1 MSEEQGPL
9 YRLLKWIAISG
20 AVLWLGYEA
29 YSHFA
34 RMAPGDV
41 SYIDGNS
48 LFSGGLY
55 ERAAAKYEEALED
68 NPRHLPAMRAL
79 ANSYVQ
85 TKNFEKALTA
95 IQHAIRVDP
104 NFGGNYAIRGI
115 IYDHLGDYKQAIQD
129 YERAVEL
136 FPEVKEGMH
145 WLDKLLYGVY
155 DDPPTVDKRLAY
167 LKEQMKLPEA
177 ERVLRIPEID
187 DKQRPYEQ

>member
-1 MSEEQGPL
+1 M
-9 YRLLKWIAISG
+9 KWIAICG
-20 AVLWLGYEA
+20 AVFWIGYEA
-29 YSHFA
+29 YNHFA

-55 ERAAAKYEEALED
+55 ARAALKYEEALET
-68 NPRHLPAMRAL
+68 NPKHLPAIRGL

-85 TKNFEKALTA
+85 TRNLDKALEA
-95 IQHAIRVDP
+95 IERAIKLDP

-115 IYDHLGDYKQAIQD
+115 IHDHLGDYNLAIQD
-129 YERAVEL
+129 YERAIEL

-167 LKEQMKLPEA
+167 LKAQLKLPKSQ
-177 ERVLRIPEID
+177 RVLRMPEID
-187 DKQRPYEQ
+187 AKQRPYEQ